1 MPPNNDSSDS
11 EELKGFELKT
21 EKCDIKIRR
30 IGN

>member
-11 EELKGFELKT
+11 EELKGFELKI
-21 EKCDIKIRR
+21 EKRDIEVRR